1 MFIMEM
7 IENIAWL
14 MTGFVSTFVAMELA
28 WRLARRQTRGESI
41 NRVAVK
47 EVRSQ

>member
-1 MFIMEM
+1 MYIVKM
-7 IENIAWL
+7 IEDIVWI
-14 MTGFVSTFVAMELA
+14 MTGFIPTLVAMELA

-41 NRVAVK
+41 NKIVVK